1 MPVEGIFLD
10 TVRRKEHASNNFM
23 PIADLFPG
31 LFADVLINNTGSITQ
46 SIRAAHAAR
55 QEAQSLLERAKR
67 AVEIAIEE
75 GEAAGLALL
84 K

>member
-1 MPVEGIFLD
+1 M
-10 TVRRKEHASNNFM
+10 T
-23 PIADLFPG
+23 FPEPAG
-31 LFADVLINNTGSITQ
+31 FDVLIENTTSITR

-75 GEAAGLALL
+75 GEAAGMEFLGGHPH
-84 K
+84 